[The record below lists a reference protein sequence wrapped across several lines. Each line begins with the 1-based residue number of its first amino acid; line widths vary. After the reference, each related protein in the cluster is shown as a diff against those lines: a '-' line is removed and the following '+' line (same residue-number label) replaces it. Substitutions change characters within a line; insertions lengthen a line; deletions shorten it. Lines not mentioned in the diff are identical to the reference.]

1 MYRLVLEAVGG
12 VLPLKGAGIIKPLSN
27 GSIGH
32 DHEISHLSTC
42 LKIALCPVSCSEQ
55 IQSWRRCWRYFC
67 HLNFPSFSIVSP
79 YSPIIFL
86 QYWFLWMLSLI
97 LCRPSMPLDARLK
110 YCQSLQTGTS
120 WHAGYQELAKHMN
133 DSTDW
138 ITYWACNLVQP
149 RNKNSNRQKQKP
161 VSTPVDMSW
170 HVLTCL
176 DMSWPPQEFVPFELL
191 AQHWDRSLA
200 LTGAKA
206 LRDTWQ
212 TSKFL
217 REGFFGTLFSSN
229 S

>member
-32 DHEISHLSTC
+32 HHERSHLSTC

-67 HLNFPSFSIVSP
+67 HLNFPSFSSNIGFFGCCLWFYVDASGCEAQVLP
-79 YSPIIFL
+79 KPASRNLLTRWLPRACETHERFNWLNYLLDL
-86 QYWFLWMLSLI
+86 QLG
-97 LCRPSMPLDARLK
+97 A
-110 YCQSLQTGTS
+110 
-120 WHAGYQELAKHMN
+120 A
-133 DSTDW
+133 
-138 ITYWACNLVQP
+138 
-149 RNKNSNRQKQKP
+149 QKQKQQQ
-161 VSTPVDMSW
+161 TETETCLDACW

-217 REGFFGTLFSSN
+217 REGFFGTISSN